1 MVSWLGNPIIST
13 SIRDEDDVIEYT
25 TDPSL
30 ILEKWDKHVDIVI
43 DGGYGD
49 NIASTVIDLTGDEAE
64 VNGSGDVEVYASKS
78 LYARVSGSGDIDYKG
93 NPANVDKKTSGSG
106 DVTAH

>member
-1 MVSWLGNPIIST
+1 MKAK
-13 SIRDEDDVIEYT
+13 DV
-25 TDPSL
+25 
-30 ILEKWDKHVDIVI
+30 
-43 DGGYGD
+43 
-49 NIASTVIDLTGDEAE
+49 EAK